1 MLCDRGR
8 PEDRGRAQD
17 LANEALGEARELGM
31 SGALETCLALKLS
44 LQGVDSSDTT
54 SSIYTVASAVQRE
67 RPDLASHAAPDG
79 NVTIMFSD
87 MEGFTSMTERL
98 GDAASLRIVS
108 EHNAI
113 VRQQLR
119 DHGGHELELQGDG
132 FMLAFPSSQ
141 DALRCAVAIQRAF
154 GDYNQGH
161 ADQPVH
167 VRIGLHCGEAIADAE
182 KFFGLTVILA
192 ARIAA
197 QARGGEI
204 VVSQVVRDAW
214 ETEHDGEGAMTFV
227 EPRDVE
233 LKGISEPLRIC
244 SVGWR

>member
-1 MLCDRGR
+1 
-8 PEDRGRAQD
+8 
-17 LANEALGEARELGM
+17 
-31 SGALETCLALKLS
+31 
-44 LQGVDSSDTT
+44 
-54 SSIYTVASAVQRE
+54 
-67 RPDLASHAAPDG
+67 
-79 NVTIMFSD
+79 
-87 MEGFTSMTERL
+87 MTERL

-113 VRQQLR
+113 VCQQLR
-119 DHGGHELELQGDG
+119 DHGGHELELQDDG
-132 FMLAFPSSQ
+132 FMLAFPSSR
-141 DALRCAVAIQRAF
+141 DALRCAVAIQGAF

-192 ARIAA
+192 ARIVA

-204 VVSQVVRDAW
+204 IVSQVVRDAW
-214 ETEHDGEGAMTFV
+214 QAEHDGDGARTFV

-233 LKGISEPLRIC
+233 LKGISEPQRIG